1 MYRYR
6 YVYRRHTPECYE
18 YKYTYYVVGLPE
30 LLHVLLHPPTDG
42 EVEKAVTLYRR
53 SRSRSTGC
61 RYEEK

>member
-42 EVEKAVTLYRR
+42 EVEKAVTLYR
-53 SRSRSTGC
+53 T
-61 RYEEK
+61 